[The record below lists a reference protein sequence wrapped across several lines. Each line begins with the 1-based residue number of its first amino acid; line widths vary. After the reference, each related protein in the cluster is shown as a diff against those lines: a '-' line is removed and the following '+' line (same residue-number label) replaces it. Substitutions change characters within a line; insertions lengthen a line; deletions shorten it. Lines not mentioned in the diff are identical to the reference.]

1 MVIRFYSD
9 RFFHPTDN
17 TEDFQCTMIACTD
30 LQNIRAQRL
39 VNIHGI
45 RSLDLQVLSLIVC
58 ASLSFVNPHFKSSPS

>member
-45 RSLDLQVLSLIVC
+45 RSLDLQKFFPSWFAQVC
-58 ASLSFVNPHFKSSPS
+58 RL